1 VSTTASPTMNTR
13 CPTNGEAR
21 ADRRYASA
29 TMYPLLNDVH
39 SRRNASLPAV
49 HRRPNTVDEVRAALL
64 QARRRGLPVAI
75 AGGRHAM
82 GGQQFIE
89 GGCVL
94 DLRGLNRVLD
104 FDRERGLITVEAGA
118 TWPELMRGYLS
129 LQVHEPASWGIRQKQ
144 TGADQLTVGGAL
156 AANIHGRGLTCPPF
170 SADVVSFHLVT
181 ASGDS
186 IICSREREPELF
198 SLVVGGYGLLG
209 VVVAVTLQLVPRRK
223 VERIVGLLSLPE
235 LMQAFETRI
244 AQGYTFG
251 DFQFATDPGMAG
263 FMSDGIFSCYRPIDN
278 DTPIAGNQLRLSQ
291 ADWRRLLYLAHVNKR
306 QAFREFTD
314 FYLRSSGQV
323 YWNDTH
329 QLNIYLDDYHRALDQ
344 HLGACVPGTEMI
356 TELYVPRHRLVAFM
370 AAVREDFRAHEVNF
384 IYGTIRLIRHDR
396 DAFLKWAKDDYACVI
411 FNLHVDHDSAG
422 FARSGEDFRRLID
435 RAIEQGGSYFLTYHR
450 HARRDQLLTCYP
462 EIPEFMQRKRRWDP
476 EGRFA
481 SDWSRH
487 CERLLGPGV
496 A

>member
-1 VSTTASPTMNTR
+1 MNTS
-13 CPTNGEAR
+13 CLAKDE
-21 ADRRYASA
+21 ASA
-29 TMYPLLNDVH
+29 QRRRTSAAMLPVLNDVH
-39 SRRNASLPAV
+39 SRRNASRPAV
-49 HRRPNTVDEVRAALL
+49 HRRPGSVEEVRAALL
-64 QARRRGLPVAI
+64 QARRRGLAVAI

-94 DLRGLNRVLD
+94 DLRGLNRVLN

-129 LQVHEPASWGIRQKQ
+129 LQALEPAAWGIRQKQ
-144 TGADQLTVGGAL
+144 TGADQLTIGGAL
-156 AANIHGRGLTCPPF
+156 AANIHGRGLTCAPF
-170 SADVVSFHLVT
+170 SADVVSFHLIT

-186 IICSREREPELF
+186 ITCSREREPDLF

-209 VVVAVTLQLVPRRK
+209 VVVAVTLQLVPRQK
-223 VERIVGLLSLPE
+223 VERVVGLLSLPE
-235 LMQAFETRI
+235 LLRGFEKRV

-278 DTPIAGNQLRLSQ
+278 ATPIGEKQIRLSQ

-329 QLNIYLDDYHRALDQ
+329 QLNIYLDDYHQALDQ

-356 TELYVPRHRLVAFM
+356 TELYVPRDRLTAFM
-370 AAVREDFRAHEVNF
+370 AAAREDFRTHEVNF
-384 IYGTIRLIRHDR
+384 IYGTIRLIQRDR

-411 FNLHVDHDSAG
+411 FNLHVDHHPAG
-422 FARSGEDFRRLID
+422 LERSGEDFRRLID

-462 EIPEFMQRKRRWDP
+462 EIPEFMQRKRHWDP

-481 SDWSRH
+481 SDWSQH
-487 CERLLGPGV
+487 CEQLLGLRGS
-496 A
+496 